1 MRQAICQG
9 TLNGLLTSRFAGILP
24 PFTEYRVSSPHRS
37 YKLEIEVQHMRSYS
51 GSVAIPLCLILGGV
65 LLALDR
71 FGIIQ
76 ISHIWSLWPVT
87 LIAAGMEKLYLWT
100 TTQDRR

>member
-1 MRQAICQG
+1 MRLC
-9 TLNGLLTSRFAGILP
+9 SD
-24 PFTEYRVSSPHRS
+24 
-37 YKLEIEVQHMRSYS
+37 
-51 GSVAIPLCLILGGV
+51 SVAVPLCLILAGA

-76 ISHIWSLWPVT
+76 VSHIWSLWPVI

-100 TTQDRR
+100 ITQDRR